1 MSQTQIII
9 AITVVL
15 IGAAVIILQYRARA
29 SKQSPYEAAKESM
42 EYQVGPIRHPEL
54 PAALMKR
61 IRRLE
66 EIFVEIYPATHEEW
80 LDGFKRDANPER
92 EIAIWEYMA
101 SAYTQFLNTGNFDT
115 DTRKEMLGVLLTRSS
130 TADVEPLF
138 FNLKHL
144 TEKQARS
151 LLSLYE
157 AAPQPVTV
165 SNAESDS
172 SHKP

>member
-1 MSQTQIII
+1 MSETQIII

-15 IGAAVIILQYRARA
+15 IGAAAIILWYRASR
-29 SKQSPYEAAKESM
+29 QSPYEAAKESM
-42 EYQVGPIRHPEL
+42 AYQVGPIRHPEL
-54 PAALMKR
+54 PAALIER

-66 EIFVEIYPATHEEW
+66 ETFVEIYPVTHEEW

-101 SAYTQFLNTGNFDT
+101 SAYTQFLSTGNFDT

-130 TADVEPLF
+130 SADVESLF

-151 LLSLYE
+151 LLLLYE

-165 SNAESDS
+165 SNTESES
-172 SHKP
+172 SPEP